1 MRGGGGGW
9 THRIHTK
16 RRQKSESKRDQPEDE
31 RKGEGARKMRAR
43 AEDSEGASAGDD
55 AADRPW
61 RRARRSGR
69 FRSRVKLNLTRD
81 FNTYAGQCC
90 LRRQKARS

>member
-61 RRARRSGR
+61 RRARRSD
-69 FRSRVKLNLTRD
+69 RSWSRGKFNFARD
-81 FNTYAGQCC
+81 VDMAAG
-90 LRRQKARS
+90 